1 MATGDLAPLTA
12 RGQTSNKNTQTSSTS
27 LYRNYHQIFPV
38 ILLGVVAFFPLNHL
52 FGPVLYK
59 QEAP

>member
-1 MATGDLAPLTA
+1 MGDLAPLIA
-12 RGQTSNKNTQTSSTS
+12 CGQKLNKNTQTSSTS
-27 LYRNYHQIFPV
+27 LYYRNYHQIFPV

-52 FGPVLYK
+52 VGPMLYK